1 MTGGDLLVSAL
12 AAGGVDTVFG
22 LPGVQLDGFFDALSR
37 RSDLRVIHTRH
48 EQATSYMADGYARV
62 SKTGVGCCAVVPG
75 PGVLNALAG
84 LSTAYACNSR
94 VFCVAGQV
102 RSDLIDSGL
111 GLLHEIPNQLG
122 VLRSVAKWVER
133 ADQADRIPELV
144 ATAFRE
150 LRSGRPRP
158 VALEVPL
165 DVLEATV
172 VSGFPG
178 NDESSAAKGPGFPGN
193 VEETAALDRM
203 AERLLA
209 AERPLITAGGGV
221 VQARAGALLQDLAER
236 LQAPVLVSQN
246 GRGALPTDH
255 ELAFD
260 TLSAGALVAA
270 ADVVLAVG
278 TRFAGPGGRRRR
290 LQPGQSLLRI
300 DADPEELARDVE
312 PELAVAADAGAGLS
326 ALLARLDGRP
336 PAAGWDGLEAVRAE
350 AEERRSSLQPQ
361 AALGAAIRAALPA
374 DSVVVNGMTQV
385 GYWGRIGFQVLQPG
399 TFLTAG
405 YQGTLGFELPLA
417 LGAQAALPDRRVLA
431 IVGDGGFL
439 FNAQELAT
447 AVQHRLNVIAVVFN
461 DGAYGNVRRIQA
473 QRYGGRLIASDL
485 HNPDFVRLAD
495 AFGALGLRAEG
506 PEALGAAIRQALQ
519 VDRPAVIE
527 VPVGEMDDP
536 WPLLLSN

>member
-22 LPGVQLDGFFDALSR
+22 LPGVQLDGFFDALTR
-37 RSDLRVIHTRH
+37 RPEIRVIHTRH

-62 SKTGVGCCAVVPG
+62 SKAGVGCCAVVPG

-84 LSTAYACNSR
+84 LSTAYACNSH

-122 VLRSVAKWVER
+122 VLRSVAKWAER

-144 ATAFRE
+144 ATAFGE
-150 LRSGRPRP
+150 MRSGRPRP

-165 DVLEATV
+165 DILEAEAGEGDRPSLPAAV
-172 VSGFPG
+172 PL
-178 NDESSAAKGPGFPGN
+178 DEA
-193 VEETAALDRM
+193 TLDRM
-203 AERLLA
+203 AERLRT

-236 LQAPVLVSQN
+236 LQAPVLVTQN

-260 TLSAGALVAA
+260 TLSAGALMAA

-290 LQPGQSLLRI
+290 LKPGQSLLRI
-300 DADPEELARDVE
+300 DADPDELARDVE
-312 PELAVAADAGAGLS
+312 PELAVAVDAQAGLS
-326 ALLARLDGRP
+326 ALLARLDGRR

-361 AALGAAIRAALPA
+361 AAYGAAIRAALPPE
-374 DSVVVNGMTQV
+374 SVVVNGMTQV
-385 GYWGRIGFQVLQPG
+385 G
-399 TFLTAG
+399 
-405 YQGTLGFELPLA
+405 
-417 LGAQAALPDRRVLA
+417 
-431 IVGDGGFL
+431 
-439 FNAQELAT
+439 
-447 AVQHRLNVIAVVFN
+447 
-461 DGAYGNVRRIQA
+461 
-473 QRYGGRLIASDL
+473 
-485 HNPDFVRLAD
+485 
-495 AFGALGLRAEG
+495 
-506 PEALGAAIRQALQ
+506 
-519 VDRPAVIE
+519 
-527 VPVGEMDDP
+527 
-536 WPLLLSN
+536 

>member
-1 MTGGDLLVSAL
+1 MTGGDLLVAAL
-12 AAGGVDTVFG
+12 AEGGVDTVFG
-22 LPGVQLDGFFDALSR
+22 LPGVQLDAFFDALAR
-37 RSDLRVIHTRH
+37 RPEIRVIHTRH

-62 SKTGVGCCAVVPG
+62 SEAGVGCCAVVPG

-102 RSDLIDSGL
+102 RSDLIDSRL

-122 VLRSVAKWVER
+122 VLRSVCKWAER
-133 ADQADRIPELV
+133 ADQPELIT
-144 ATAFRE
+144 ALAAAAFRE

-165 DVLEATV
+165 DVLEAGVERAAAIPVEAATEQL
-172 VSGFPG
+172 
-178 NDESSAAKGPGFPGN
+178 DED
-193 VEETAALDRM
+193 TLDRM
-203 AERLLA
+203 AERLGA

-221 VQARAGALLQDLAER
+221 LQARAGALLQDLAER
-236 LQAPVLVSQN
+236 LQAPVLVTQN
-246 GRGALPTDH
+246 GRGALATDH
-255 ELAFD
+255 RLAFD
-260 TLSAGALVAA
+260 TLSASALFPA

-290 LQPGQSLLRI
+290 LNPGQSLLRI
-300 DADPEELARDVE
+300 DADPEELRRGVD
-312 PELAVAADAGAGLS
+312 PELAIAADATSGMS
-326 ALLARLDGRP
+326 ALLSRLDGRRSGNG
-336 PAAGWDGLEAVRAE
+336 GWEALDAVRAE
-350 AEERRSSLQPQ
+350 AAERRSSLQPQ
-361 AALGAAIRAALPA
+361 AAFGAAIRATVPPET
-374 DSVVVNGMTQV
+374 VIVNGMTQV
-385 GYWGRIGFQVLQPG
+385 GYWGRIGFPVVRPG

-417 LGAQAALPDRRVLA
+417 LGAQAALDGARVVA

-461 DGAYGNVRRIQA
+461 DGAYGNVRRMQV
-473 QRYGGRLIASDL
+473 QRYEGRLIASDL
-485 HNPDFVRLAD
+485 HNPDFVRLAES
-495 AFGALGLRAEG
+495 FGALGLRAEG
-506 PEALGAAIRQALQ
+506 PEGLRAALAEALDADLP
-519 VDRPAVIE
+519 VVIE

-536 WPLLLSN
+536 WPLLLSS